1 MNIRYAAVIMS
12 SNFLSKGEILT
23 VQFVEKPG
31 HFLKTEVFQTLY
43 RSTELIRNSKTKYST
58 KYVLFAVCS
67 HNRIFNTGFSLN
79 GVSTNVKIVIIT
91 FAIDVVPTDTVRL
104 LAELALKKNIT

>member
-1 MNIRYAAVIMS
+1 VNIRYAAVIMS

-43 RSTELIRNSKTKYST
+43 RSTELIRNSKPST
-58 KYVLFAVCS
+58 LPNTYCL
-67 HNRIFNTGFSLN
+67 HNRIFNTVGSL
-79 GVSTNVKIVIIT
+79 
-91 FAIDVVPTDTVRL
+91 
-104 LAELALKKNIT
+104 